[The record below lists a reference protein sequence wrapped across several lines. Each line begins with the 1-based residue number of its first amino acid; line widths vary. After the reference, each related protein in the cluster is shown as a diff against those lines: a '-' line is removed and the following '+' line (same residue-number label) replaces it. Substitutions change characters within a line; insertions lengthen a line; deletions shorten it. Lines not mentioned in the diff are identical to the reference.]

1 MSEVG
6 CISKCVGTGI
16 LWRTE
21 SKELTGRPWVV
32 SGCLIQCDVIGHILI
47 CQRGGMA
54 ISGGTGFRTIVNITT
69 VPVSLSYV
77 PDTIHDMK
85 RNLRSCEKFSALA
98 NVSLIRA
105 EA

>member
-1 MSEVG
+1 
-6 CISKCVGTGI
+6 
-16 LWRTE
+16 
-21 SKELTGRPWVV
+21 
-32 SGCLIQCDVIGHILI
+32 
-47 CQRGGMA
+47 MA